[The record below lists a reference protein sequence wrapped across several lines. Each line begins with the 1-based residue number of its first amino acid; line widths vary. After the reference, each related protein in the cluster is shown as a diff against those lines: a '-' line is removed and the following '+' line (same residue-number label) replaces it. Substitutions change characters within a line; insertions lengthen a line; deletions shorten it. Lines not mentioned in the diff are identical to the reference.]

1 MKQNYTVADEEKLYD
16 LCMIE
21 QLSRNNPEFIRKMVG
36 MFVEKVPKDID
47 ILQEAYSIKDTIT
60 LQKTAHRIK
69 PVLSSYLI
77 LKIETDIKLIESLS
91 RQGIINDDM
100 GRMLRHIKEVI
111 DKVVEE
117 LKQKHL
123 NQAA

>member
-1 MKQNYTVADEEKLYD
+1 MNADSQVNGTEKLYD

-36 MFVEKVPKDID
+36 MFVERVPRDID
-47 ILQEAYSIKDTIT
+47 TLLTAYSRKDTAT

-77 LKIETDIKLIESLS
+77 LKVEKEIKTVEHLS
-91 RQGIINDDM
+91 RQGIVNDEM
-100 GRMLRHIKEVI
+100 GEMLERVREVI
-111 DKVVEE
+111 DKVVDE

>member
-1 MKQNYTVADEEKLYD
+1 MKSGFTAIDEEKLYD

-47 ILQEAYSIKDTIT
+47 LLVDAYSRKDIATM
-60 LQKTAHRIK
+60 QKTAHRIK

-77 LKIETDIKLIESLS
+77 LKIENEIKSVESLS

-100 GRMLRHIKEVI
+100 GRMLDHIREVI
-111 DKVVEE
+111 NKVVDE

>member
-1 MKQNYTVADEEKLYD
+1 MNAESQVNGTEKLYD

-21 QLSRNNPEFIRKMVG
+21 QLSRNNPDFVRKMVG
-36 MFVEKVPKDID
+36 MFVERVPRDVETLI
-47 ILQEAYSIKDTIT
+47 EAYSRKDTAT

-77 LKIETDIKLIESLS
+77 LKVEKEIKTIESLS
-91 RQGIINDDM
+91 REGIINHEM
-100 GRMLRHIKEVI
+100 GGMLEHIREVI
-111 DKVVEE
+111 EKVVDE
-117 LKQKHL
+117 LKLKHL